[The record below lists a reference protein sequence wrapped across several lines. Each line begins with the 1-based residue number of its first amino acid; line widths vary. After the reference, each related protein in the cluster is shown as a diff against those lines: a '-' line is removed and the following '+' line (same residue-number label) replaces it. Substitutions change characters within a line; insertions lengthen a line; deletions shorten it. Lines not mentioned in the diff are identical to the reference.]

1 MIDEQEENTA
11 NTASSLD
18 TSSSSLTGSGG
29 KINPKD
35 GVKTI
40 PNRPAPKA
48 FDWDEL
54 PVDWEPEDANVKWV
68 TAQVTA
74 DQTTILRS
82 NMRSLYGTTVSSV
95 ASAFLEALFMARIKQ
110 KPAQLVIDLV
120 VAVLCAFTVSR
131 DVVTMYERLCK
142 NGMWAQFEIG
152 GTRIA
157 DAKKP
162 VSNWVKTSGMNAT
175 ALNIMGHIVAH
186 HATKNSALKKKAEEV
201 GTIFTPVQGVSEF
214 AKLTYEAS
222 KDVTKADEAVV
233 LHVGV
238 HGAVIIDAV
247 CSILNQD
254 AVDTTKIVGLLSN
267 YKMKKF

>member
-1 MIDEQEENTA
+1 MLDEQEENTA
-11 NTASSLD
+11 NTASLAAS
-18 TSSSSLTGSGG
+18 SSSSLTSSSE
-29 KINPKD
+29 KVNPKA
-35 GVKTI
+35 GLSTI
-40 PNRPAPKA
+40 PTRPAAKP

-54 PVDWEPEDANVKWV
+54 PGTWIAEDADVKWV
-68 TAQVTA
+68 TSQVTA

-131 DVVTMYERLCK
+131 DVVNMYERLCK
-142 NGMWAQFEIG
+142 FGMWTQFEIG
-152 GTRIA
+152 GTRVA

-201 GTIFTPVQGVSEF
+201 GTIFTPVQGISEF
-214 AKLTYEAS
+214 AKLTFEAS
-222 KDVTKADEAVV
+222 KDVTKADEAIVV
-233 LHVGV
+233 SVGV

-254 AVDTTKIVGLLSN
+254 AVDTTKIVGLLTD